1 MTIHNFSENPSI
13 LQRNSIEEISFTAL
27 GLDNDL
33 IASIKDIIGNNSKPS
48 NIQHAV
54 IPKILQFKNVIFSAE
69 TGSGKTIAY
78 LAPLIQIIHQSKQL
92 DRNQNR
98 NPKLPY
104 ALIILPFRELTE
116 QIGKI
121 AKILARKKDVG
132 VATMIGGLPK
142 HIPQTGMDLIITTIG
157 MIDSHLNNGIYSLRK
172 LDHLVLDESDTLFD
186 DSFLFETMDLI
197 EKLNLNHSQNLVED
211 DNAIDVPH
219 KLNGTQLICSSATM
233 PQSLDSSIG
242 NVIDMEED
250 VDQISTKS
258 LHSLHSNIKHIFY
271 RVNRHE
277 KIRKLLELMFEARSN
292 GHPTIIFTNR
302 IDAVNWL
309 YHFLNEKDFPCV
321 RLTKEMDEEERFH
334 SYNSFENGEFNIL
347 VATDLGS
354 RGLDTI
360 NVCVCLND

>member
-1 MTIHNFSENPSI
+1 MFQNSFCRSASYDRFKHLQQSI
-13 LQRNSIEEISFTAL
+13 IQSIRFLSTEQIPIIKIPKYLQTNLSNAIYHEHRKVARSKKISTTNL
-27 GLDNDL
+27 RTELDRKHLYKKIISWSGDRKLFHYYGRRYDPNNVPL
-33 IASIKDIIGNNSKPS
+33 INTM
-48 NIQHAV
+48 HAV

-172 LDHLVLDESDTLFD
+172 LDHLVLDE
-186 DSFLFETMDLI
+186 
-197 EKLNLNHSQNLVED
+197 
-211 DNAIDVPH
+211 
-219 KLNGTQLICSSATM
+219 
-233 PQSLDSSIG
+233 
-242 NVIDMEED
+242 
-250 VDQISTKS
+250 
-258 LHSLHSNIKHIFY
+258 IKI
-271 RVNRHE
+271 
-277 KIRKLLELMFEARSN
+277 
-292 GHPTIIFTNR
+292 
-302 IDAVNWL
+302 
-309 YHFLNEKDFPCV
+309 
-321 RLTKEMDEEERFH
+321 
-334 SYNSFENGEFNIL
+334 
-347 VATDLGS
+347 
-354 RGLDTI
+354 
-360 NVCVCLND
+360 